1 MVISLLGSIMTA
13 KKFDVFKSINEIF
26 RDIKQSSNQ
35 LTKMILIDKISVK
48 LLELNFKLDS
58 TIKSK
63 AIKFL

>member
-1 MVISLLGSIMTA
+1 MTA

-35 LTKMILIDKISVK
+35 LTKVILIDKISVK